1 MASHSIAW
9 LARRQRLARTTTI
22 KLRYSDFTTITRS
35 HTAEATRDPTDLT
48 ARAVRLLEKTDAGR
62 RPVRLLG
69 VSLHNISAEEEPG
82 IENADRLPFGATKNT
97 EEDKGHR
104 D

>member
-1 MASHSIAW
+1 APPFFPP
-9 LARRQRLARTTTI
+9 RRS
-22 KLRYSDFTTITRS
+22 SDLSVFTTIPRS

-69 VSLHNISAEEEPG
+69 VSLHNFTAESEVDG
-82 IENADRLPFGATKNT
+82 TALPFGGTEDTKETKDTKDTT
-97 EEDKGHR
+97 ETTETEDAG